1 MRVLLRENIEFDLP
15 RLMHILESLLR
26 HRAQS
31 QFENEV
37 LTANANLI
45 RDIIFVGQS
54 YFEEEMQRHQNDL
67 EAVRLQERNLEL
79 LQELDHLR
87 RSILR
92 LQRAPPKITKPAQ
105 LNRKSTLAASACPDR
120 K

>member
-15 RLMHILESLLR
+15 RLMHIFESLLR

-31 QFENEV
+31 PFENEV
-37 LTANANLI
+37 LTANANFI

-54 YFEEEMQRHQNDL
+54 SFSEEMQRHQNDL
-67 EAVRLQERNLEL
+67 EAVRLQERNLE
-79 LQELDHLR
+79 QQQLDHLR

-92 LQRAPPKITKPAQ
+92 LLRAPSKITKPAQ